1 MAVIDPPKLLHGEI
15 TMSSCLYWNV
25 NIETRIV
32 KWDTMYGMKN
42 NQYTIYLIDA
52 YGKLRK

>member
-15 TMSSCLYWNV
+15 TMSSFTYWNV
-25 NIETRIV
+25 NNETRIV
-32 KWDTMYGMKN
+32 KWDTMYGMKI